1 MILQQIV
8 AMEQALEM
16 KIFVHWNIL
25 VDKMKVIVILM
36 KSVRMLLYVD
46 QIPTVQILLIL
57 AQVLIV
63 VGMTVYVHIPSM

>member
-16 KIFVHWNIL
+16 KIFVHWNFL